1 VRVKLDFE
9 QKYATEADPW
19 GIGEADAE
27 RYDLYYEE
35 LIKAAERRGTI
46 LDIGCGMGAFL
57 ARFQAD
63 FDRLVGVEVS
73 QSGIERGRDRF
84 PFIGFVQGSAY
95 DLEDTLPADE
105 RYDAI
110 VFSDVINYF
119 TEDQKRRALA
129 WIREHLTP
137 DGIALIAAYS
147 PGDDYLD
154 YGEFKRLVEHH
165 FAIQHERVME
175 TQHVAF
181 VCRAKRSM
189 IAITVDYETWQPI
202 PEGETIDWEED
213 VFAPTGRLLD
223 AFDAEGIRLTL
234 MVEMG
239 EYLWLRENEPPL
251 AERMEG
257 QWRDAARRGH
267 DVQLHLHPN
276 WLPELG
282 ARRERDGSWSWDVAM
297 ARADDYPGD
306 LRGLIGKCKQRIE
319 SVVREEV
326 PEHSVTCF
334 RAGAYEAQPFARLH
348 DALVANGVVC
358 DSSVLPGD
366 RRSDRSY
373 DYTLAYSTGQPYFA
387 SRHDPQLKAPP
398 AERSI
403 VELPVYVLG
412 AGRRWTFEGTEGSRF
427 AGQLLER
434 RRDAERLP
442 TTSSIRR
449 RRRLRGR
456 LALFYW
462 RLRRWRPVV
471 NRLLPR
477 RLAHRMADYGP
488 ERLVGHDYFV
498 MVAHSKS
505 RLDTDAI
512 RAGLRELRSG
522 GFEFVTLSEMVAE
535 AREELNRTVTE
546 SAAKEAERQ
555 VRREYQAV
563 MGTERNLE
571 QSEVLQRMIPLDR
584 RHLLDVGCGAGTWS
598 ERIASL
604 NPWINVVGTDVGT
617 DFVEEAR
624 RRHASDRVSFEVED
638 FASLSFQEGSF
649 DCVYADNVLEH
660 AFDVDATLSELHR
673 VLTPGGALVAA
684 IPSDAYRPDR
694 ICDNH
699 TWKTVPHDV
708 RRRLEAVGFL
718 GVEIEEIDTFKELG
732 AAPFPPS
739 ADRMMYVR
747 CWKPP
752 WSEPGRAKSL
762 NRWVYESLS
771 PERMHRS
778 SDPVE
783 IIADGDA
790 WCWGYVLVLG
800 EALRREGYDVRWVTM
815 VAEGHP
821 RGHGRTRTDSHEV
834 IEVAFADGSR
844 RVLDPMAGVVFD
856 DPAEKLIR
864 HPERANTDR
873 PRDPRYRERDY
884 DLYATS
890 RWYELVT
897 KFAVNETPR
906 KPRRWIRATSLRRR
920 AVP

>member
-1 VRVKLDFE
+1 MRVKLDFE

-19 GIGEADAE
+19 GIGEADSE
-27 RYDLYYEE
+27 RYGLYYED

-46 LDIGCGMGAFL
+46 VDIGCGMGAFL

-73 QSGIERGRDRF
+73 QSGIERGRARF
-84 PFIGFVQGSAY
+84 SFIEFVQGSAY
-95 DLEDTLPADE
+95 ELDRTLPAAE

-119 TEDQKRRALA
+119 TEEQKRRALA
-129 WIREHLTP
+129 WIAEHLTP

-154 YGEFKRLVEHH
+154 YGEFKRLVEHD
-165 FAIQHERVME
+165 FAIQRERVME

-181 VCRAKRSM
+181 VCRARRSM
-189 IAITVDYETWQPI
+189 IAITLDYETWQPI

-213 VFAPTGRLLD
+213 VFAPTRRLLD
-223 AFDAEGIRLTL
+223 AFDGEGLRLTL

-239 EYLWLRENEPPL
+239 EYRWLRENEPQA
-251 AERMEG
+251 AEKMER
-257 QWRDAARRGH
+257 QWREAARRGH

-282 ARRERDGSWSWDVAM
+282 AKRQADGSWSWDLAK

-306 LRGLIGKCKQRIE
+306 LGELIRECKKMIE
-319 SVVREEV
+319 SVVREEI
-326 PEHSVTCF
+326 PGHTVTCF

-373 DYTLAYSTGQPYFA
+373 DYTLAYSSGQPYFA

-403 VELPVYVLG
+403 VELPVYVLE
-412 AGRRWTFEGTEGSRF
+412 AGRRWTFDGLEGSRF

-434 RRDAERLP
+434 RRAARRLP
-442 TTSSIRR
+442 PTSSIRR

-477 RLAHRMADYGP
+477 RLAHLMAEYEP
-488 ERLVGHDYFV
+488 ERLAGHDYFV

-512 RAGLRELRSG
+512 RVGLRELG
-522 GFEFVTLSEMVAE
+522 TVGFEFVTLSEMAVQ
-535 AREELNRTVTE
+535 ARQDLNRAVNISRSE
-546 SAAKEAERQ
+546 EAERQ
-555 VRREYQAV
+555 MPPEDPAV
-563 MGTERNLE
+563 IGTDRNPE
-571 QSEVLQRMIPLDR
+571 QSKVLERMIPLDR
-584 RHLLDVGCGAGTWS
+584 RRLLDIGSRDGTS
-598 ERIASL
+598 SGRIASVY
-604 NPWINVVGTDVGT
+604 PWL
-617 DFVEEAR
+617 
-624 RRHASDRVSFEVED
+624 SVSSQVED
-638 FASLSFQEGSF
+638 LASLSFQDGSF

-660 AFDVDATLSELHR
+660 AYDVDATLSDLHR

-684 IPSDAYRPDR
+684 IRPDAYRPGR
-694 ICDNH
+694 ICEDH
-699 TWKTVPHDV
+699 TWKTTPHDL
-708 RRRLEAVGFL
+708 RMRLEAVGFPA
-718 GVEIEEIDTFKELG
+718 VAIEEIDTFKELG

-747 CWKPP
+747 CWKTA
-752 WSEPGRAKSL
+752 WSEAERAESL
-762 NRWVYESLS
+762 TRWAYESLS

-778 SDPVE
+778 SEPVE
-783 IIADGDA
+783 ILSGGDA

-800 EALRREGYDVRWVTM
+800 EALQREGYDVRWVTM

-821 RGHGRTRTDSHEV
+821 RGRGRSRTDTHEV
-834 IEVAFADGSR
+834 IEVAFVDGSL
-844 RVLDPMAGVVFD
+844 RVLDPMTGVVFD
-856 DPAEKLIR
+856 ASAEDLIR

-897 KFAVNETPR
+897 KFSVNETPR
-906 KPRRWIRATSLRRR
+906 KPRRWIRATSLRH
-920 AVP
+920 